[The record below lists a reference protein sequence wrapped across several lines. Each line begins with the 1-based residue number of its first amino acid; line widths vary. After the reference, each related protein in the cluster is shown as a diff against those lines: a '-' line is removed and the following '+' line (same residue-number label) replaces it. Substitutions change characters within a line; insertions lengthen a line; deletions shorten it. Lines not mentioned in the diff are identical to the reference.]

1 MTAERAAGTTGAAGA
16 DGGELADATLGA
28 NPSPER
34 SRMRLLGSRRGVG
47 LAAVAALL
55 LLLTAPSCLG
65 AIGHWLVVS
74 DELAPAEAIFVHAG
88 RVPFRAI
95 EAARI
100 YNDGF
105 APEVWLADI
114 APTMESA
121 ALARLGIERHESWF
135 YNKKVL
141 EAMGVPS
148 EASRRLDQP
157 VLNTY
162 DEIQSVVGELQRLG
176 ARRVI
181 LVTSMQHTRRVRAV
195 WRALADDQVS
205 AIVRPTRRDS
215 FDPDGWWRNTTDIKA
230 VFVELVGLVNVG
242 LGFPLRPEQYSG
254 PGPAHRNPS
263 QDAVESSSN
272 SFGGPRLASGRIS
285 AKRSRTI

>member
-1 MTAERAAGTTGAAGA
+1 MTAERAAGTTRAAGA

-121 ALARLGIERHESWF
+121 ALARLGIERHES
-135 YNKKVL
+135 
-141 EAMGVPS
+141 
-148 EASRRLDQP
+148 
-157 VLNTY
+157 
-162 DEIQSVVGELQRLG
+162 
-176 ARRVI
+176 
-181 LVTSMQHTRRVRAV
+181 
-195 WRALADDQVS
+195 
-205 AIVRPTRRDS
+205 
-215 FDPDGWWRNTTDIKA
+215 
-230 VFVELVGLVNVG
+230 
-242 LGFPLRPEQYSG
+242 
-254 PGPAHRNPS
+254 
-263 QDAVESSSN
+263 
-272 SFGGPRLASGRIS
+272 
-285 AKRSRTI
+285 